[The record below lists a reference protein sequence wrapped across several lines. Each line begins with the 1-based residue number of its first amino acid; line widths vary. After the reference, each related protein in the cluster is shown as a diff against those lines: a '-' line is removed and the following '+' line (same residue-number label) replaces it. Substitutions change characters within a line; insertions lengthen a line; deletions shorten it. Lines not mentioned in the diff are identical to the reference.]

1 MILLNFAHPLTDAQ
15 LAELATLLGKAPTV
29 HTVAVQADRGRPLAA
44 VARELAD
51 AAGLTPTAWQTEP
64 LLLNPPGLASL
75 ALALAAELHGR
86 CGYFLPVVNI
96 RPVAG
101 ALPPRYEVA
110 EILDAQ
116 ALREAARTRRQG

>member
-15 LAELATLLGKAPTV
+15 LAELAALLGNAPTV